1 MYCKK
6 DRTKLNIKL
15 KCLSKEAILE
25 AYIKW
30 NIFSPFNSR
39 SCNSHLNENGYIK
52 EEDIFKVKIMQKSVD
67 MNSKN
72 MNTLF
77 ALMSEK
83 VRQKHHLAQFAK
95 LESLTDEKCIQIT
108 GKT

>member
-1 MYCKK
+1 MK
-6 DRTKLNIKL
+6 IKL

-25 AYIKW
+25 AYIRW
-30 NIFSPFNSR
+30 NIFFPFNSR
-39 SCNSHLNENGYIK
+39 SCNAHLNENGYIK
-52 EEDIFKVKIMQKSVD
+52 EEEIFKVKIMQKSVD

-95 LESLTDEKCIQIT
+95 LESLTDEKCEQIT